1 MINWNNYGNKLMAMA
16 NRVTMTISRGI
27 GLDSDD
33 EKLNEAELQ
42 KAINFKKDLL
52 HLVRKYKE

>member
-42 KAINFKKDLL
+42 KAISFKKDLL